1 MRIHMKALSINQL
14 KENYFNDC
22 VDCWYK
28 SKSQCPNQQ
37 KRKKYK
43 DRKANKEQRPNFKI
57 SDLDKDD

>member
-1 MRIHMKALSINQL
+1 MRIHMKVLSINQL
-14 KENYFNDC
+14 KENYLNDC